1 MTGVV
6 TDSSG
11 ATIPA
16 VKITLVDQGKGYSFT
31 ATTDNT
37 GRYLLRSIPP
47 GTYTI
52 TAEASN
58 FQKETQEG
66 IKLDVSQNIS
76 VDLALK
82 LGSVNDVV
90 EVKASDVQLQTE
102 DAVTGQVVN
111 RKFVN
116 DLPLVDRNFTNL
128 AYLAPGVTETNAP
141 GTKNSQGGINF
152 NSNGSRNATADVL
165 IDGASASNFDQN
177 SGLNNV
183 LYTPSVD
190 SVEEFKVQQANFTA
204 EYGFSAGALIN
215 VVTRSGTNKFHGS
228 VYEFFR
234 NSVMDANNWFNNKNG
249 QPIAALKR
257 NDFGGSVGGPIRKDK
272 TFFFFDYEGLRE
284 RDATNSVAGVPT
296 AAERTGDFGV
306 LCGANGG
313 TFDANGL
320 CSAPGGQLW
329 DPYSGSFNSTPEPAN
344 PNIGP
349 GALRQTFIP
358 FNNLATYQSAGN
370 PNLVGTPFQPPRP
383 SG

>member
-1 MTGVV
+1 VSQLDEACNIPEAYAIAKSVAQQQRTSRIFPSPRSSWLFLSLLAALFLAPLPALAQLYTGSVTGVV

-16 VKITLVDQGKGYSFT
+16 VKITLVDQGKGFSFT
-31 ATTDNT
+31 AITDNT

-52 TAEASN
+52 TAEAAN
-58 FQKETQEG
+58 FEKETREN

-76 VDLALK
+76 VDLALE

-90 EVKASDVQLQTE
+90 EVKSSSVQLQTE

-128 AYLAPGVTETNAP
+128 AHLAPGVTKTNAP
-141 GTKNSQGGINF
+141 GTKNAQGGINF

-190 SVEEFKVQQANFTA
+190 SVEEFNVQQANFTA

-234 NSVMDANNWFNNKNG
+234 NSVMDANNWFNNKKS
-249 QPIAALKR
+249 QRISPLKH

-284 RDATNSVAGVPT
+284 RS
-296 AAERTGDFGV
+296 
-306 LCGANGG
+306 ANGG
-313 TFDANGL
+313 TFDATGF
-320 CSAPGGQLW
+320 CS
-329 DPYSGSFNSTPEPAN
+329 T
-344 PNIGP
+344 
-349 GALRQTFIP
+349 
-358 FNNLATYQSAGN
+358 
-370 PNLVGTPFQPPRP
+370 
-383 SG
+383 